1 MSQPFSGEGGHL
13 SQPFT
18 GDGAELSDGEGE
30 DAESIFSHMDM
41 LSPSHH
47 TDAQTLAIM
56 LQEQLDA
63 INNEI
68 RSGFPLVV
76 CCLSGNHTSPN
87 DFSCYTDFYTVLHL
101 SLCSHL
107 FLLLFVCVY
116 LPLSSYLWFDSL
128 LPTYKWK
135 GRRVKRLSLQ

>member
-1 MSQPFSGEGGHL
+1 MSQPFSGEGGHM
-13 SQPFT
+13 SQPFA

-76 CCLSGNHTSPN
+76 CCLSGNHTSPIV
-87 DFSCYTDFYTVLHL
+87 FSCYTVFYTVLHL
-101 SLCSHL
+101 SLCSH
-107 FLLLFVCVY
+107 
-116 LPLSSYLWFDSL
+116 
-128 LPTYKWK
+128 
-135 GRRVKRLSLQ
+135 